1 MCTINVHKIAL
12 RLGLM
17 SSLKNKKQKKI
28 NYVLLKNHATCSE
41 IFVFEIVLKLFVDQ
55 KIQFA
60 AIHNVKLRN
69 KTVDYIERKP
79 NCHIFNNSL
88 ACGDWD

>member
-1 MCTINVHKIAL
+1 MYNKCSQNCITVRSYVIF
-12 RLGLM
+12 
-17 SSLKNKKQKKI
+17 KKQKTKKI

-41 IFVFEIVLKLFVDQ
+41 ISVFEIVLKLFVDQ

-79 NCHIFNNSL
+79 NF
-88 ACGDWD
+88 